1 MKKEKEK
8 AEIES
13 AFRGSKKVLR
23 SPEQGVKMVGKEGT
37 EKSTG
42 GMGQRGN
49 ERKMKECFSELK
61 REFRESMREVKEE
74 FREIV
79 KGQEDRTRE
88 QLEEM
93 RKDLWK
99 RERRCEE
106 ERRKIKEKI
115 EELERDLKQKEKGE
129 GERQVL
135 EEDLRKDKGGIG
147 GGSREM
153 KEKMKMLERRWE
165 LVERDKRKRNVIV
178 KGVKEAKEEEGG
190 VRKTIEQIIKG
201 LGVEV
206 TVGEMRKLEA
216 GRMEWGD
223 MVLVELGC
231 EKERRRVSENSRG
244 EDVWIEKDLTWR
256 ERRGRWMMKQVAR
269 REMSKG
275 RGSVVGLG

>member
-1 MKKEKEK
+1 MK
-8 AEIES
+8 
-13 AFRGSKKVLR
+13 L
-23 SPEQGVKMVGKEGT
+23 VGKEGT

-49 ERKMKECFSELK
+49 EGKMKECFSELK

-74 FREIV
+74 FKETV
-79 KGQEDRTRE
+79 KGQEERTRE

-99 RERRCEE
+99 RERRWEE
-106 ERRKIKEKI
+106 ERWKIKEKI
-115 EELERDLKQKEKGE
+115 EELERDLRALRKQKEKGE
-129 GERQVL
+129 GGGQVL
-135 EEDLRKDKGGIG
+135 EENLRKDKGGMG

-153 KEKMKMLERRWE
+153 KEKVKMLERRWE

-206 TVGEMRKLEA
+206 TVGEVRKLEA

-223 MVLVELGC
+223 MVLVELGY
-231 EKERRRVSENSRG
+231 EKERRRVLENKRNSRG

-256 ERRGRWMMKQVAR
+256 ERRGKWMMKQVAR

-275 RGSVVGLG
+275 RGCGWGRKRYR